1 MLSDSPW
8 RDLKED
14 GIDSR
19 RVDHTGRWNF
29 FWTVMPGRNP
39 GLALVLEARPIPEPK
54 LPTLR
59 SLETGFA
66 FLSGGQTFYLR
77 LKDHAQLELFENL
90 CRDVVRCTALATTE
104 AEALTRAIAR
114 MCRWHHL
121 LRGGRGDG
129 LSEEEQKGLIGEL
142 AVLELLSDL
151 IGPRAAI
158 TAWSGPMG
166 SPKDFEFQG
175 HCIEV
180 KARRAA
186 AQPYVR
192 ISNEFQL
199 ADVEDH
205 RLWLSVLAVDK
216 VTEPFGNS
224 LDAIVEHTALRF
236 RGEADTEQLWETAIS
251 ASGYRPEDGY
261 SEARWVVGDPAFHEV
276 RDGFPRIDLPLRT
289 GVGNLK
295 YAIALDA
302 CAPFKAEFSE
312 VSKAIS
318 TGYET
323 RQSR

>member
-8 RDLKED
+8 SDLKED

-19 RVDHTGRWNF
+19 RVDHAGKWSF
-29 FWTVMPGRNP
+29 FWAIMPGQDP
-39 GLALVLEARPIPEPK
+39 ALALVLDTPPAAAPGLPK
-54 LPTLR
+54 LR

-66 FLSGGQTFYLR
+66 FLSGGPTFYLR
-77 LKDHAQLELFENL
+77 LKDHAQVELFETL
-90 CRDVVRCTALATTE
+90 CRDVISFTALATTE

-114 MCRWHHL
+114 MCRWHYF
-121 LRGGRGDG
+121 LRGGRGGG

-142 AVLELLSDL
+142 VVLEWLSEL

-158 TAWSGPMG
+158 MAWTGPMG
-166 SPKDFEFQG
+166 SPKDFELLR

-199 ADVEDH
+199 ADVEGH

-216 VTEPFGNS
+216 VTKPFGSS
-224 LDAIVEHTALRF
+224 LDVLVDRAASRF
-236 RGEADTEQLWETAIS
+236 RGEADTELLWETAIS
-251 ASGYRPEDGY
+251 ASGYRVEDDY
-261 SEARWVVGDPAFHEV
+261 SEARWVDSDPAWHEV

-295 YAIALDA
+295 YGIALAA
-302 CAPFKAEFSE
+302 CAPFKVDLSE

-318 TGYET
+318 TSYET
-323 RQSR
+323 R

>member
-19 RVDHTGRWNF
+19 RVDHVGKWSF
-29 FWTVMPGRNP
+29 FWAIMPGQDP
-39 GLALVLEARPIPEPK
+39 ALALVLNTPPAAAPGLPK
-54 LPTLR
+54 LR

-66 FLSGGQTFYLR
+66 FLSGGPTFYLR
-77 LKDHAQLELFENL
+77 LKDHAQVELFETL
-90 CRDVVRCTALATTE
+90 CRDVISFTALATTE
-104 AEALTRAIAR
+104 TEALTRAIAR
-114 MCRWHHL
+114 MYRWHYL
-121 LRGGRGDG
+121 LRGGRGGG

-142 AVLELLSDL
+142 AVLEWLSEL
-151 IGPRAAI
+151 TGPRAAI
-158 TAWSGPMG
+158 TAWTGPTG
-166 SPKDFEFQG
+166 SPKDFELQG

-199 ADVEDH
+199 ADVEGH

-216 VTEPFGNS
+216 VTKPFGNS
-224 LDAIVEHTALRF
+224 LDVLVDRTASRF
-236 RGEADTEQLWETAIS
+236 RGEVDTELLWEAAIS
-251 ASGYRPEDGY
+251 ASGYRVEDDY
-261 SEARWVVGDPAFHEV
+261 SEVRWVDSDPAWHEV

-295 YAIALDA
+295 YSIALAA
-302 CAPFKAEFSE
+302 CAPFKVELSE

-323 RQSR
+323 R

>member
-14 GIDSR
+14 GVDSR

-29 FWTVMPGRNP
+29 FWAVMPGRNP
-39 GLALVLEARPIPEPK
+39 ALALVLEARPIPEPK
-54 LPTLR
+54 LPKLR

-90 CRDVVRCTALATTE
+90 CRDVVRCTALATRE
-104 AEALTRAIAR
+104 AEALTRAIVR

-158 TAWSGPMG
+158 TAWTGPMG

-216 VTEPFGNS
+216 VTRAIWEQSGCHRRTHGFAVSRRSRHRAALGNC
-224 LDAIVEHTALRF
+224 HLRI
-236 RGEADTEQLWETAIS
+236 RLSPGGRLLRS
-251 ASGYRPEDGY
+251 PVGCRRSGL
-261 SEARWVVGDPAFHEV
+261 S
-276 RDGFPRIDLPLRT
+276 
-289 GVGNLK
+289 
-295 YAIALDA
+295 
-302 CAPFKAEFSE
+302 
-312 VSKAIS
+312 
-318 TGYET
+318 
-323 RQSR
+323 